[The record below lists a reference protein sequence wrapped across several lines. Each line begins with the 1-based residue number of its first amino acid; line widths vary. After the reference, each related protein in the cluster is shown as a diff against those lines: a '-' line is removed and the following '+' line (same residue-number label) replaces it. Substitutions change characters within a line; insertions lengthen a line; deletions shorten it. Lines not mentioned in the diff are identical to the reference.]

1 VAAEGL
7 QSRHGVF
14 LKRRHFMGA
23 SAALGVA
30 ALLPQASSAQANK
43 ARRPRVVVVG
53 GGWGGLSAARYLHE
67 FAPELDVTLLDRH
80 PAFWSCPLSNKWL
93 VGLLDGR
100 LLTHEYTAAA
110 RAWGYRFVQAEV
122 DAIDRDKRQ
131 VVTPAGRFDYDWLVL
146 AEGIRHDYRTWFGD
160 DHEAAAL
167 TQKQFPAA
175 WTAGDEFRILHAK
188 LNAFR
193 GGDLLMTIPPAPFR
207 CPPAPYERAALLAGW
222 FAARKIPGR
231 IVILDANPP
240 FQEFQRLF
248 HEFGERVAYRAQTRV
263 VGVDPRA
270 RIAKTEFEDFGF
282 DDAILMPPQQAGDL
296 AWQAGLIGRNG
307 GGKPSGWAD
316 ADPLSFVSRAD
327 ERIFV
332 AGDTLGHVSDLFG
345 HYPKSAHM
353 AVRQGRLVARQI
365 AARAHDKPVA
375 AEFPD
380 SLCHIATRYA
390 PPEAIRL
397 ATSYRLRGDG
407 VLMQQAKTGR
417 DPQPQGEDLAW
428 LRSMLDEVFGS
439 Q

>member
-1 VAAEGL
+1 M
-7 QSRHGVF
+7 F
-14 LKRRHFMGA
+14 LKRRA
-23 SAALGVA
+23 LLTAAVALGA
-30 ALLPQASSAQANK
+30 TALLPRAGKASRK
-43 ARRPRVVVVG
+43 ARVVIVG

-67 FAPELDVTLLDRH
+67 IAPEIEVTLLERNPH
-80 PAFWSCPLSNKWL
+80 FWSAPLSNKWL
-93 VGLLDGR
+93 VGQIDGALLAHD
-100 LLTHEYTAAA
+100 YAAA
-110 RAWGYRFVQAEV
+110 AQRWNYRFVQTEV
-122 DAIDRDKRQ
+122 TAIDRDARR
-131 VVTPAGRFDYDWLVL
+131 VLSTAGAFDYDWLVL
-146 AEGIRHDYRTWFGD
+146 AEGIRHDYSAWFGD
-160 DHEAAAL
+160 DRETADLARSRYPSAY
-167 TQKQFPAA
+167 
-175 WTAGDEFRILHAK
+175 TAGNEFRTLRDK
-188 LNAFR
+188 LARFT

-231 IVILDANPP
+231 IVILDPNPP

-248 HEFGERVAYRAQTRV
+248 REFGERVAYHAQTPV

-270 RIAKTEFEDFGF
+270 RVAKTEFEDFGF

-307 GGKPSGWAD
+307 EGKPSGWAD
-316 ADPLSFVSRAD
+316 ADPLSFVARAD

-365 AARAHDKPVA
+365 AARAHDTPVA

-397 ATSYRLRGDG
+397 AASYRLRGDG
-407 VLMQQAKTGR
+407 VLMQQTKTER
-417 DPQPQGEDLAW
+417 DPQPQGEDVAW
-428 LRSMLDEVFGS
+428 LRSMLNEVLGS